1 MSAPQPLVEDARR
14 GPAPGIRLAWELT
27 GGRDLPGERG
37 RTGGFPRDTRELGT
51 SECLALIDEFE
62 WIRVSAVEIGGG
74 EPTARDDFWEIA
86 AYASARGIGVDFTT
100 DGIRITPD
108 AARRIARDGSI
119 RVRIRLDGA
128 TAAADDAVRGAG
140 SYRAAVRAM
149 ELLSSS
155 GVYDF
160 ELSVTVTRHTVA
172 RLDAFETIAAIF
184 GARLRLT
191 RPWHARWDPDS
202 NPTAEQQR
210 GLQEWLRER
219 GGQVRA
225 EPSVCP
231 GGGATVVGRIDAIGE
246 VFACTGHGELP
257 AGNVRAP
264 GGFGAIWRDRLT
276 SAAERVTPVPIE
288 RPPA

>member
-1 MSAPQPLVEDARR
+1 MSAPHPLVEDARR
-14 GPAPGIRLAWELT
+14 GPVPGIRLAWELT

-37 RTGGFPRDTRELGT
+37 RTGGFPRDPRELGT
-51 SECLALIDEFE
+51 SECFALLDEFE
-62 WIRVSAVEIGGG
+62 SIRVSAVEIGGG

-86 AYASARGIGVDFTT
+86 AYASARGIGVEFTT
-100 DGIRITPD
+100 DGIRVTPG

-119 RVRIRLDGA
+119 LVRIRLDGA

-155 GVYDF
+155 GVYEF
-160 ELSVTVTRHTVA
+160 ELSVAVTRHNVA
-172 RLDAFETIAAIF
+172 RLDAFATIAAVF
-184 GARLRLT
+184 GARLRLI

-210 GLQEWLRER
+210 GLREWLRER
-219 GGQVRA
+219 GDQVRD
-225 EPSVCP
+225 ESSVCP
-231 GGGATVVGRIDAIGE
+231 GGAATVVGRIDAIGE
-246 VFACTGHGELP
+246 VFACTDHGELA

-276 SAAERVTPVPIE
+276 SASERVTPVPAG